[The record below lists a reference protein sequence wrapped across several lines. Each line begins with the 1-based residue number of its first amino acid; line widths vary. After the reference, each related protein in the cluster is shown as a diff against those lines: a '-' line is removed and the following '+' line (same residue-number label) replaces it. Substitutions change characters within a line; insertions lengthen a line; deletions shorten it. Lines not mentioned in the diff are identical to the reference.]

1 MNNQDAL
8 YPIREVSRL
17 TGVNSITLRAWERRY
32 NLFEPIRTESG
43 HRLFTQAHV
52 DRIQAAV
59 KLTQQGIP
67 ISQVKRFLD
76 EEVSEPQASTEMSG
90 QVEYEAEILSALE
103 ANNRS
108 RLQSLLDGFYAD
120 WPESFVSQVLR
131 KITLAVEENALSQ
144 QVLWSS
150 ALLPRLYLR
159 LRNQSGLITGSRH
172 IWVQSASSQVNEI
185 HVVLVALAMSAQG
198 WTPFISNTH
207 ADSTD
212 SVEEVF
218 SSMKTL
224 GCSRLVVVDDSA
236 EFDSANWE
244 ASLATYASVD
254 VMFVLNQ
261 VELPSLDQ
269 LMSVSQK
276 GLLERF

>member
-131 KITLAVEENALSQ
+131 KITLAVAENALSQ

>member
-131 KITLAVEENALSQ
+131 KITLAVAENALSQ

-236 EFDSANWE
+236 EFNSANWE